1 MNLMDTAQLLGNF
14 GEFFGAIA
22 VVATLAYLATQVR
35 QSINATKTDARQ
47 RILDRYSDALGNVLA
62 PNVLDSLR
70 NGLNDWDGLS
80 SKDQA
85 AFSLAQSIFAN
96 NLFNAIRLRDEGTLD
111 EETFAHISKG
121 FLGGCRSPG
130 GRTWWETARPSCPAL
145 LIDHVE
151 RELAAG
157 VADEESFR
165 VENIIPSD
173 DSRKTE
179 TTS

>member
-1 MNLMDTAQLLGNF
+1 MDLMSTAQLLGNF

-35 QSINATKTDARQ
+35 QSIKATKTDARQ

-62 PNVLDSLR
+62 ANVLDSMR
-70 NGLNDWDGLS
+70 NGLNDYDGLT

-85 AFSLAQSIFAN
+85 AFSLAQSIFVN

-111 EETFAHISKG
+111 EETFSLISDG
-121 FLGGCRSPG
+121 FVGGCRSPG
-130 GRTWWETARPSCPAL
+130 GRVWWETARPSFPPL
-145 LIDHVE
+145 LIDHID

-157 VADEESFR
+157 VADEGYFR
-165 VENIIPSD
+165 VEDLVPSD
-173 DSRKTE
+173 DP
-179 TTS
+179 